1 MRLGLLFLSASLLV
15 VPSTVN
21 TSIASAQVSNNA
33 KPATKQS
40 IFEGD
45 WENAFI
51 ASRLIFRFQ
60 TENGGLIGWF
70 VSTKNGKSYPLKNVK
85 VEGRTLSF
93 VYAAT
98 PEITYMVK
106 AQKDN
111 QVLSGVWSLPN
122 GEAVSTTLVRK
133 QTQ

>member
-1 MRLGLLFLSASLLV
+1 MRLGLLFLSAYLLV
-15 VPSTVN
+15 IPGTAN
-21 TSIASAQVSNNA
+21 TSIASAQVIDKA
-33 KPATKQS
+33 KSATKQS

-51 ASRLIFRFQ
+51 ASRLVFRFR
-60 TENGGLIGWF
+60 TENGGLVGWF
-70 VSTKNGKSYPLKNVK
+70 VSTKNGKSYPLKDVK
-85 VEGRTLSF
+85 ADGRTLSF
-93 VYAAT
+93 VYKAT

-106 AQKDN
+106 AQKGD

-133 QTQ
+133 QIQ

>member
-1 MRLGLLFLSASLLV
+1 MRLGIIFLSAFLLV
-15 VPSTVN
+15 LPDTVT
-21 TSIASAQVSNNA
+21 TSIASAQVSDKA
-33 KPATKQS
+33 RSATKQS

-60 TENGGLIGWF
+60 PENGGLIGWF

-85 VEGRTLSF
+85 VDGRTLSF

-106 AQKDN
+106 AQKGD

-122 GEAVSTTLVRK
+122 GEAVATTLVRK
-133 QTQ
+133 QIQ